1 MAKRQFIST
10 RILKEGMIID
20 QPITDVTGRVM
31 IKRGVYLDAFQI
43 SYLQERGINGVY
55 ITDTLVSEEEKK
67 KPQEEKK
74 IVIPDHTKKVIA
86 RERVEDPQ
94 KVALSANV
102 KERVGEGIQYLFN
115 NTDSESFIEET
126 HNIAKELTDAIFEN
140 SAVAVDISML
150 KVSDEYTFKHSVDVA
165 TMSMII
171 AKKYGLDK
179 EQVKEI
185 GVAGL
190 LHDVGKSKIPPEIL
204 NKPGRL
210 NDREFQLM
218 KHHSLYGYNIL
229 KEKEAGFSKGILA
242 GVLQHHEKINGKGYP
257 MSVDDSQIHLY
268 AKLIACADIFD
279 ALVTDRPYKEAFPKR
294 EAVEMIMSM
303 TGELDIKA
311 IEAFLGAVILYPVDS
326 IITLSDGRQAKV
338 VSNDPKYVLRPKV
351 VVIESGEVLDLANDM
366 ACANLI
372 IE

>member
-1 MAKRQFIST
+1 MAKRTFTST

-31 IKRGVYLDAFQI
+31 IKRGVYLDSFQI
-43 SYLQERGINGVY
+43 KYLQERGINGVY
-55 ITDTLVSEEEKK
+55 ITDTLVEEEKK
-67 KPQEEKK
+67 PQEQAKQ
-74 IVIPDHTKKVIA
+74 VPLPDHTKKVIA

-94 KVALSANV
+94 KVALSDNV
-102 KERVGEGIQYLFN
+102 KQRVGEGVQYLFA
-115 NTDSESFIEET
+115 NTDSPGFIEET

-171 AKKYGLDK
+171 AKKYGLSKD
-179 EQVKEI
+179 QVREI
-185 GVAGL
+185 GISGL
-190 LHDVGKSKIPPEIL
+190 LHDMGKSKIPNDVL

-218 KHHSLYGYNIL
+218 KHHPLYGYNIL
-229 KEKEAGFSKGILA
+229 NEKKEGFSKAILA

-257 MSVDDSQIHLY
+257 MGVDEAQIHTF
-268 AKLIACADIFD
+268 ARLISVADIFD
-279 ALVTDRPYKEAFPKR
+279 ALVTVRPYKEAFPKR

-311 IEAFLGAVILYPVDS
+311 IEAFLGSVILYPVDS
-326 IITLSDGRQAKV
+326 NVTLSDGRLAKV
-338 VSNDPKYVLRPKV
+338 VSNDPRYALRPKV
-351 VVIESGEVLDLANDM
+351 VVIETGEVLDLANDI

-372 IE
+372 IKE

>member
-1 MAKRQFIST
+1 MAKREFIST

-31 IKRGVYLDAFQI
+31 IKKGVYLDAFQI
-43 SYLQERGINGVY
+43 KYLQDRGINGVY
-55 ITDTLVSEEEKK
+55 ITDTLVPDEEKK
-67 KPQEEKK
+67 PTEPEKK
-74 IVIPDHTKKVIA
+74 VVIPDHTKKVIA

-102 KERVGEGIQYLFN
+102 KQRVGEGVQYLFN
-115 NTDSESFIEET
+115 NTDSGSFIEET
-126 HNIAKELTDAIFEN
+126 HNIAKDLTDAIFEN

-171 AKKYGLDK
+171 AKKYGLTK

-190 LHDVGKSKIPPEIL
+190 LHDVGKSKIPNEIL

-229 KEKEAGFSKGILA
+229 NEKEEGFSKSIMA

-257 MSVDDSQIHLY
+257 MGVGMDQIHLY
-268 AKLIACADIFD
+268 ARLIACADIFD
-279 ALVTDRPYKEAFPKR
+279 ALVTTRPYKEAFPKR

-311 IEAFLGAVILYPVDS
+311 IEAFLGSVILYPVDS
-326 IITLSDGRQAKV
+326 VVSLSDGRDAKV
-338 VSNDPKYVLRPKV
+338 VSNDPKYPLRPRV
-351 VVIESGEVLDLANDM
+351 VVIETGEVLDLANDLS
-366 ACANLI
+366 CANI
-372 IE
+372 IIN